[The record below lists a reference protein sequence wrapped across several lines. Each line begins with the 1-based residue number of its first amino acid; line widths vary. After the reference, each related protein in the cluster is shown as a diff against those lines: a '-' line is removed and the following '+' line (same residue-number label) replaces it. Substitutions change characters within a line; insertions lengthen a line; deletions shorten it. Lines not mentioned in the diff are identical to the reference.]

1 MTHSLTRIFLAAI
14 AFALAGAVFAADT
27 KGGTKKLSGNDRDF
41 ITKAGENSL
50 AEVELGRLAQQ
61 NASSTEIKQFGQRM
75 ADDHARANQEL
86 TALATSLGVT
96 APAHPGG
103 KHAGD
108 VKKLAKLVGPKFDHE
123 YSAHMVKDHEKAI
136 ALFEKQAK
144 KGDSEELKQF
154 AAKTLPVLQA
164 HLKLAR
170 SLTAQKK

>member
-1 MTHSLTRIFLAAI
+1 MTHTVTRAFFAVI
-14 AFALAGAVFAADT
+14 AFVLTSAACAADT
-27 KGGTKKLSGNDRDF
+27 KGGEKKLSGNDRHF
-41 ITKAGENSL
+41 ITKAGENGL

-61 NASSTEIKQFGQRM
+61 NASSAEIKQFGQRM

-86 TALATSLGVT
+86 AALATKLGAS
-96 APAHPGG
+96 APVHPGG

-108 VKKLAKLVGPKFDHE
+108 VKKLGKLVGPKFDHE
-123 YSAHMVKDHEKAI
+123 YSEHMVKDHEKAL